1 MTKQRLHLYAPCGT
15 NFNIFLLHL
24 EEHQKYGNLTL
35 QPLNKVVYALQFTS
49 YGFQPLS
56 CHKTHDRDP
65 YHIETRAKQINGPVS
80 I

>member
-56 CHKTHDRDP
+56 CS
-65 YHIETRAKQINGPVS
+65 QNS
-80 I
+80 